1 GESGPDYSR
10 VWYAATGGT
19 GISILSFVLCL
30 LLINTN
36 IRAHKP
42 AEELTGDLS
51 KSEDKHSSMIANIS
65 DVVCILDANGIVT
78 YNSHNVEKCFGWQ
91 WQDIIGTDGWLMIHP
106 DDLDRL
112 QKEFS
117 SLLEE
122 DNRVKIVECRLKCKD
137 GNYKPVRLTG
147 VSLIND
153 PVINGVLLNYH
164 DITERRQA
172 EEALRLR
179 ESYLSAIIE
188 NQSGLFWLKDP
199 EGRVLMVN
207 RKFSDLLGF
216 DNPEKLV
223 GKTDFDL
230 WTRELADKY
239 IAEDRRVTETKKI
252 IIVEDHILDNG
263 RVRWSETFKAPVI
276 DNHGE
281 VIGTTGYSVDITGR
295 KQAEEAL
302 KKSIQRLELAMNTAD
317 MAWWEIELPSGRITF
332 GERKAG
338 MLGFPPEKFKH
349 YKDFLALV
357 HPDDYKCIM
366 GAIRGHIYGAFDK
379 YETEYR
385 ISTKSDGYKW
395 FYNTGTIVKSGTN
408 EKPAKITGLV
418 LDITERKT
426 VQLEL
431 LRLNEELRI
440 SKMYAEDNLI
450 QEHLLVEEL
459 IVTKEKLEKINSEK
473 DRFFSIVAHDLRGP
487 FQNLT
492 GLTELI
498 AEDITGIPQD
508 KLSGMGKMMHATSE
522 NLFKLLD
529 NLLEWAR
536 MQQGAISF
544 EPVKTDLFRL
554 VSQNI
559 DLIGTRGKQKG
570 IEIINEA
577 GQNRTVKADADML
590 NTVLRNLL
598 SNAVKF
604 TRQGGKV
611 IVMATEAE
619 NNMIEVSVT
628 DNGIG
633 MPEALSEK
641 LFNVA
646 EKVGRTG
653 TDGEQGTGLGLLL
666 CKEFVEKHGGR
677 IRVESEKE
685 KGSTF
690 YFTIPAA

>member
-1 GESGPDYSR
+1 
-10 VWYAATGGT
+10 
-19 GISILSFVLCL
+19 
-30 LLINTN
+30 
-36 IRAHKP
+36 
-42 AEELTGDLS
+42 
-51 KSEDKHSSMIANIS
+51 
-65 DVVCILDANGIVT
+65 
-78 YNSHNVEKCFGWQ
+78 
-91 WQDIIGTDGWLMIHP
+91 
-106 DDLDRL
+106 
-112 QKEFS
+112 
-117 SLLEE
+117 
-122 DNRVKIVECRLKCKD
+122 
-137 GNYKPVRLTG
+137 
-147 VSLIND
+147 
-153 PVINGVLLNYH
+153 
-164 DITERRQA
+164 
-172 EEALRLR
+172 
-179 ESYLSAIIE
+179 
-188 NQSGLFWLKDP
+188 
-199 EGRVLMVN
+199 
-207 RKFSDLLGF
+207 
-216 DNPEKLV
+216 
-223 GKTDFDL
+223 
-230 WTRELADKY
+230 
-239 IAEDRRVTETKKI
+239 
-252 IIVEDHILDNG
+252 
-263 RVRWSETFKAPVI
+263 
-276 DNHGE
+276 
-281 VIGTTGYSVDITGR
+281 
-295 KQAEEAL
+295 
-302 KKSIQRLELAMNTAD
+302 
-317 MAWWEIELPSGRITF
+317 
-332 GERKAG
+332 
-338 MLGFPPEKFKH
+338 
-349 YKDFLALV
+349 
-357 HPDDYKCIM
+357 
-366 GAIRGHIYGAFDK
+366 
-379 YETEYR
+379 
-385 ISTKSDGYKW
+385 
-395 FYNTGTIVKSGTN
+395 
-408 EKPAKITGLV
+408 
-418 LDITERKT
+418 
-426 VQLEL
+426 
-431 LRLNEELRI
+431 
-440 SKMYAEDNLI
+440 
-450 QEHLLVEEL
+450 
-459 IVTKEKLEKINSEK
+459 
-473 DRFFSIVAHDLRGP
+473 LRGP